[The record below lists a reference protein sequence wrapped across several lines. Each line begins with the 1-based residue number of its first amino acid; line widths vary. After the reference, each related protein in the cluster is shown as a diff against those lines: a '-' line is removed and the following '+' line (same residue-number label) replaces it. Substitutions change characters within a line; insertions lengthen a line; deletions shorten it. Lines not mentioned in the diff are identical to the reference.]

1 VWGHSVIEESRVR
14 GKKIFSEMRP
24 MQLKRTEI
32 VALANQKGGCGKTT
46 TAVSL
51 AAGLAFLGYN
61 TCLVDVDSQCNATD
75 SFGVERDE
83 LQREGKFTVADA
95 YLKKKPASEILFDF
109 GERFSGHLT
118 LIPGHRGLGSVSSRL
133 EAELQA
139 TVSNENYSE
148 LDADDIK
155 NEHRLRLKNSLE
167 SLRGHID
174 VVIIDTPPE
183 LGFLMTSSLIAADS
197 YIIPVFPSGYDLKG
211 LETLTRTVDK
221 VQKRFNPKLKLLG
234 VAVGNFDTRAK
245 LDADVLGLLVR
256 EFGENLVFPTP
267 INRSV
272 RHREATVY
280 GRTIFE
286 HAPMEPAA
294 EQYVTLSR
302 ELISRL
308 EASQNAHAHTHVE
321 RMEANRRG

>member
-1 VWGHSVIEESRVR
+1 MR
-14 GKKIFSEMRP
+14 GKKIFAEMHP

-51 AAGLAFLGYN
+51 SAGLSFLGYN

-75 SFGVERDE
+75 SFGVERDD
-83 LQREGKFTVADA
+83 LAREGKFTIADA
-95 YLKKKPASEILFDF
+95 YLKKKPATEILFDF
-109 GERFSGHLT
+109 GERFSGHLS
-118 LIPGHRGLGSVSSRL
+118 LIPGHRGLGSASARL

-139 TVSNENYSE
+139 TVTNDNYSE

-155 NEHRLRLKNSLE
+155 NEHRLRLKHSLE

-183 LGFLMTSSLIAADS
+183 LGFLMTSSLIAADW

-234 VAVGNFDTRAK
+234 VVVGNYDTRAK
-245 LDADVLGLLVR
+245 LDADVLGLLIR
-256 EFGENLVFPTP
+256 KFGENLVFPTP

-272 RHREATVY
+272 KHREATVY

-286 HAPMEPAA
+286 HAPGEVASD
-294 EQYVTLSR
+294 QYISLCR
-302 ELISRL
+302 EVISRL
-308 EASQNAHAHTHVE
+308 EALQAGRTETPVE
-321 RMEANRRG
+321 LMEANRRG

>member
-1 VWGHSVIEESRVR
+1 
-14 GKKIFSEMRP
+14 
-24 MQLKRTEI
+24 
-32 VALANQKGGCGKTT
+32 
-46 TAVSL
+46 
-51 AAGLAFLGYN
+51 
-61 TCLVDVDSQCNATD
+61 
-75 SFGVERDE
+75 
-83 LQREGKFTVADA
+83 
-95 YLKKKPASEILFDF
+95 
-109 GERFSGHLT
+109 
-118 LIPGHRGLGSVSSRL
+118 
-133 EAELQA
+133 
-139 TVSNENYSE
+139 
-148 LDADDIK
+148 
-155 NEHRLRLKNSLE
+155 
-167 SLRGHID
+167 
-174 VVIIDTPPE
+174 
-183 LGFLMTSSLIAADS
+183 MTSGLIAADS

-267 INRSV
+267 ISRSV

-286 HAPMEPAA
+286 HAPSEPAA

>member
-14 GKKIFSEMRP
+14 GKKIFEEMHP
-24 MQLKRTEI
+24 MRLQRTQI

-51 AAGLAFLGYN
+51 AAGLSYLGYN
-61 TCLVDVDSQCNATD
+61 VCLVDVDSQCNATD
-75 SFGVERDE
+75 SFGVERDD

-95 YLKKKPASEILFDF
+95 YLKKKPASEILYDF
-109 GERFSGHLT
+109 GERFSGHLS
-118 LIPGHRGLGSVSSRL
+118 LIPGHRGLGSVSARL
-133 EAELQA
+133 EAELHA
-139 TVSNENYSE
+139 TVTNDNYSE

-234 VAVGNFDTRAK
+234 VVVGNYDTRAK

-256 EFGENLVFPTP
+256 KFGKDLVFPMV

-280 GRTIFE
+280 GTTIFE
-286 HAPMEPAA
+286 HAPGEPAA
-294 EQYVTLSR
+294 EQYAALSR
-302 ELISRL
+302 ELVSRL
-308 EASQNAHAHTHVE
+308 EATQNAPAQTHVE
-321 RMEANRRG
+321 LMEANRRG